1 MVTLHFTAL
10 VLEYLLTNIHVLPPI
25 QVHFL
30 RHRRRMGTNAAGDIA
45 ERCLNGRSR
54 RQWRR
59 VLERSL
65 FLKGVD
71 GSAEHTK
78 WSPDSSMEKNAIVR
92 IVTAVIGI
100 IGKKGAVKDGQVRT
114 YSLTVFSLSRTG
126 QVGTYTPT
134 EYSIQ

>member
-1 MVTLHFTAL
+1 
-10 VLEYLLTNIHVLPPI
+10 
-25 QVHFL
+25 
-30 RHRRRMGTNAAGDIA
+30 MGTNAAGDIA

-134 EYSIQ
+134 EYSVQLRILSGTPVDTCGDTCGHL

>member
-1 MVTLHFTAL
+1 
-10 VLEYLLTNIHVLPPI
+10 
-25 QVHFL
+25 
-30 RHRRRMGTNAAGDIA
+30 MGRPSNAAGDIA

-78 WSPDSSMEKNAIVR
+78 WSPDSSMEKNSIVR
-92 IVTAVIGI
+92 IVTAVMGI
-100 IGKKGAVKDGQVRT
+100 IGKKGAHTDGQVRN
-114 YSLTVFSLSRTG
+114 LLK
-126 QVGTYTPT
+126 
-134 EYSIQ
+134 YSIHFSRILSGIAETEI

>member
-1 MVTLHFTAL
+1 
-10 VLEYLLTNIHVLPPI
+10 
-25 QVHFL
+25 
-30 RHRRRMGTNAAGDIA
+30 MGTNAAGDIA

-114 YSLTVFSLSRTG
+114 YAVCSLSRRGQVRTYSLTVFSLSRTG
-126 QVGTYTPT
+126 R
-134 EYSIQ
+134 